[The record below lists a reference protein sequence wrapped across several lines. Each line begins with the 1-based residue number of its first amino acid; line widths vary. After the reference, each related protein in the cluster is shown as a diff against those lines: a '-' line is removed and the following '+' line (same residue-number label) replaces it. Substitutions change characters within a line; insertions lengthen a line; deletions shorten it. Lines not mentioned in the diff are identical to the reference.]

1 MMETLAPTE
10 TVFEK
15 TFTGNAGRILE
26 LLGNGLSPEIVATAA
41 GVSPSFISQLLS
53 TEEFATQVTAL
64 RFKNLQEDTERDKR
78 YGKLEDQLLTKME
91 DLLPMMYKPM
101 EILRAITVVNG
112 AKRRGASAPETQ
124 HINNTVVN
132 LVMPRTILQQFI
144 TNANNQ
150 VVEVIDAHHEEKI
163 RPPERKTLVTMPS
176 ASLKDLVEGRRK
188 EIGHETYA
196 PLLSNSSAG

>member
-1 MMETLAPTE
+1 METPVE
-10 TVFEK
+10 TTATK

-78 YGKLEDQLLTKME
+78 YGKLEDQLLSKME

-132 LVMPRTILQQFI
+132 LIMPRTILQQFV

-150 VVEVIDAHHEEKI
+150 VVEVIAIEDKKVLQA
-163 RPPERKTLVTMPS
+163 PSERKTLVTMPS
-176 ASLKDLVEGRRK
+176 SSLKDLLAGRRQ
-188 EIGHETYA
+188 EIGNETYA
-196 PLLSNSSAG
+196 ALLPNSAAN